1 MSVSNLFG
9 RDVLV
14 AGLFLVTASV
24 MLSRV
29 AEAGC
34 LSEQRS
40 CRACASRMLKRAMFR
55 FDARGILDANVALW
69 DCDIDLYH
77 CVIFGQH
84 HEAVCAI

>member
-9 RDVLV
+9 RAVLV

-55 FDARGILDANVALW
+55 FDAWGILDANVALW
-69 DCDIDLYH
+69 DC
-77 CVIFGQH
+77 
-84 HEAVCAI
+84 AVPLRHLRATP